1 MFFASRGQCREKGE
15 HHINEK
21 QEIDALISPAPSRVF
36 VLEGDVHRHNYTD
49 DDKENGV
56 EDVPA
61 ELELVALVKEA
72 RLVFLWLFEGIS

>member
-1 MFFASRGQCREKGE
+1 MFFASWGQSREKGE
-15 HHINEK
+15 HHINKE
-21 QEIDALISPAPSRVF
+21 EEVDALIGPAPARVF

-72 RLVFLWLFEGIS
+72 RFVLLWLFEGIS